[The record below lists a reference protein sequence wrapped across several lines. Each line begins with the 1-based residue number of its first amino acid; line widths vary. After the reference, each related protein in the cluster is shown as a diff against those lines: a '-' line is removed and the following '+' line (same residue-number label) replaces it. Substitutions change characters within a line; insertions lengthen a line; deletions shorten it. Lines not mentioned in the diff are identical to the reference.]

1 MKSKDLPDEFEITN
15 VGMKGVPDM
24 NEFKDR
30 FDKDKFKTGATRNKI
45 APVRYDLIKWG
56 FVREMAK
63 VMDEGA
69 KSHGPDNWCSGMPR
83 STVINHMFEHWDKYL
98 KGDRNE
104 PHLAKMAFGLM
115 ALWYYDVNDIDV
127 KE

>member
-1 MKSKDLPDEFEITN
+1 MESNDFPDEFEIIN
-15 VGMKGVPDM
+15 MGLKGVPMEKDM
-24 NEFKDR
+24 
-30 FDKDKFKTGATRNKI
+30 FKTGATRNKI

-56 FVREMAK
+56 FIREMAK
-63 VMDEGA
+63 VMFEGCE
-69 KSHGPDNWCSGMPR
+69 SHGPDNWCSGMPR

-98 KGDRNE
+98 AGDRSE

-115 ALWYYDVNDIDV
+115 ALWYYDVHDIDV